1 LVPIIE
7 FPVAKGDPMDEWFVI
22 LPTRADPPPESIS
35 AVREPT
41 RKHEIAKRDFIRH
54 YRIEKLIVIN
64 L

>member
-1 LVPIIE
+1 ME
-7 FPVAKGDPMDEWFVI
+7 FPVAKGDPMDEWFVM
-22 LPTRADPPPESIS
+22 LPTREAPPPESIS

-54 YRIEKLIVIN
+54 YQIDKLIVIN